1 MNHITT
7 DHAAIKAHSG
17 GTSMASETATA
28 ATTEA
33 VVRVTAARRHYTTR
47 AAIVRALDGV
57 DLEVHR
63 GEFMAIAGPS
73 GSGKTTLL
81 NLIGA
86 LDRPTDGTVWVAGQ
100 DVGALS
106 GAGRAE
112 LRRDRIGFVFQSY
125 NLIPVLTVFENV
137 EYVMLL
143 QGRSTAERR
152 AAATDV
158 LAAVGLADKLDR
170 RPAELSGGQQQRVA
184 VARALANE
192 PSLLLADE
200 PTAALDSHRGRQ
212 VMELFCKVAHERG
225 AAVIVVTHDQRALDV
240 FDRSLEMEDGRLRS
254 TH

>member
-1 MNHITT
+1 
-7 DHAAIKAHSG
+7 
-17 GTSMASETATA
+17 MASETATA
-28 ATTEA
+28 APAATTEA
-33 VVRVTAARRHYTTR
+33 VVQVTAARRHYTTR

-184 VARALANE
+184 VARAIAAG
-192 PSLLLADE
+192 PSLVLADE
-200 PTAALDSHRGRQ
+200 PTANLDTVTGEALLDTMQALNRDRGTTFIFSTHDPQ
-212 VMELFCKVAHERG
+212 VMR
-225 AAVIVVTHDQRALDV
+225 RATRLV
-240 FDRSLEMEDGRLRS
+240 RLRDGRIESDERR
-254 TH
+254 